1 LKQKIKKKTIFL
13 KSFKIQKQSLEFLVT
28 GEKILDKETRK
39 RGQRHR
45 CHKIQEAKA
54 SF

>member
-1 LKQKIKKKTIFL
+1 LKQKIKKKNQNEFL
-13 KSFKIQKQSLEFLVT
+13 KKLLKYKNTPVR
-28 GEKILDKETRK
+28 ILDKETRK
-39 RGQRHR
+39 GGQRHR